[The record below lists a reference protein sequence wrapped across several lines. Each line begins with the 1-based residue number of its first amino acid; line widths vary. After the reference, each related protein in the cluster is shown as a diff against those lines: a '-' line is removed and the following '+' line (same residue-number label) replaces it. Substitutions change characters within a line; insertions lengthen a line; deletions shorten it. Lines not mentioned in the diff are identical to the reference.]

1 MALSS
6 LRAGAG
12 LPLETEAEVSRVRRL
27 VALQQE
33 EDRARRLEPGQER
46 REAQEKV
53 LGDRQELEW
62 QAREDRVASTRGH
75 RETAL
80 DGYIK
85 VAGVDIYLGI
95 NHKFIAFNSVQ
106 IHHLLEKEFPSNN
119 VLKFLIRITRTYVAL
134 FGPHVLFLHNFLRCH
149 VFRTI
154 CPLNHHEFGKW

>member
-1 MALSS
+1 M
-6 LRAGAG
+6 
-12 LPLETEAEVSRVRRL
+12 ETEAEVSRVRRL

-85 VAGVDIYLGI
+85 VAGVDIYI
-95 NHKFIAFNSVQ
+95 SVSVYSVMFMYCTGMEQ
-106 IHHLLEKEFPSNN
+106 TGQ
-119 VLKFLIRITRTYVAL
+119 RQDRGQAVAAV
-134 FGPHVLFLHNFLRCH
+134 G
-149 VFRTI
+149 
-154 CPLNHHEFGKW
+154 

>member
-1 MALSS
+1 MVSLTTCHYPRARPRPDVLALSS

-12 LPLETEAEVSRVRRL
+12 LPVETEAEVSRVRRL

-85 VAGVDIYLGI
+85 VAGY
-95 NHKFIAFNSVQ
+95 
-106 IHHLLEKEFPSNN
+106 
-119 VLKFLIRITRTYVAL
+119 
-134 FGPHVLFLHNFLRCH
+134 
-149 VFRTI
+149 
-154 CPLNHHEFGKW
+154 

>member
-1 MALSS
+1 MLALSS
-6 LRAGAG
+6 LRAVAG
-12 LPLETEAEVSRVRRL
+12 LPVETEAEVSRVRRL

-62 QAREDRVASTRGH
+62 QAREDRVASTRRH

-85 VAGVDIYLGI
+85 VAGY
-95 NHKFIAFNSVQ
+95 
-106 IHHLLEKEFPSNN
+106 
-119 VLKFLIRITRTYVAL
+119 
-134 FGPHVLFLHNFLRCH
+134 
-149 VFRTI
+149 
-154 CPLNHHEFGKW
+154 

>member
-6 LRAGAG
+6 LRAGGG
-12 LPLETEAEVSRVRRL
+12 LPVETEAEVSRVRRL

-85 VAGVDIYLGI
+85 VAGVDIYI
-95 NHKFIAFNSVQ
+95 CICVEC
-106 IHHLLEKEFPSNN
+106 I
-119 VLKFLIRITRTYVAL
+119 VYV
-134 FGPHVLFLHNFLRCH
+134 H
-149 VFRTI
+149 
-154 CPLNHHEFGKW
+154 